1 MNSVN
6 LRSLDRNE
14 VLFHFTKSSNLEAI
28 SSLGLLPMIGK
39 NSMGIENTKK
49 VFFSKG
55 YKGFLEIC
63 DVWINWLIYTY
74 GFDKFVSDS
83 DREYGFREV
92 REEYKKFFKQGLY
105 NNQENRMKA
114 FSMMKSFMEEN
125 IVLSLDLTEGVEYES
140 DDIDEAKIR
149 ANDTDFIRYIY
160 CNHVNSDTLMDP
172 CNMHTKSDLIVSS
185 DKITLVDCDGELSA
199 LYLLDVIY
207 EEEKNNN
214 SENEFLL
221 LDDFMEYVR
230 SFNEKKGMM

>member
-1 MNSVN
+1 MVNNMNGN
-6 LRSLDRNE
+6 
-14 VLFHFTKSSNLEAI
+14 
-28 SSLGLLPMIGK
+28 
-39 NSMGIENTKK
+39 
-49 VFFSKG
+49 
-55 YKGFLEIC
+55 Y
-63 DVWINWLIYTY
+63 
-74 GFDKFVSDS
+74 
-83 DREYGFREV
+83 
-92 REEYKKFFKQGLY
+92 
-105 NNQENRMKA
+105 
-114 FSMMKSFMEEN
+114 
-125 IVLSLDLTEGVEYES
+125 
-140 DDIDEAKIR
+140 
-149 ANDTDFIRYIY
+149 DTDFIRYIY